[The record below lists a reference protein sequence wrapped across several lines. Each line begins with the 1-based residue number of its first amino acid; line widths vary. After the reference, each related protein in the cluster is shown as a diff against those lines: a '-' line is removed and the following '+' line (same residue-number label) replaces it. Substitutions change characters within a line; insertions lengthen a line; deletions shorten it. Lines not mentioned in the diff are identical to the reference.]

1 LDDSLEER
9 QVEEAIA
16 ALQMRATFE
25 KYIKAKTGLNKLSR
39 PQLIQE
45 HEVLVKRAADERAK
59 NPNFHAVSE
68 HDGLTWQRSQQQVAP
83 FLCTFKPCPF
93 LQEQF

>member
-1 LDDSLEER
+1 MLWVGYR
-9 QVEEAIA
+9 
-16 ALQMRATFE
+16 
-25 KYIKAKTGLNKLSR
+25 
-39 PQLIQE
+39 IQA

>member
-1 LDDSLEER
+1 LRTELYLVFIS
-9 QVEEAIA
+9 
-16 ALQMRATFE
+16 
-25 KYIKAKTGLNKLSR
+25 KAGMLWVGYR
-39 PQLIQE
+39 IQE